1 MPVQETPLTVRE
13 LRSPECSGLADA
25 LGSPEGGAV
34 MARSAGEQA
43 EPANSGRAEAGTE
56 AQRRTSL
63 VSVPQGPGVPRE
75 TRSGQV
81 DKRLVVAH
89 PQPSQ
94 ENQR

>member
-13 LRSPECSGLADA
+13 LRCPECSGLADA
-25 LGSPEGGAV
+25 PGSPEGGAV

-43 EPANSGRAEAGTE
+43 EPVNSGRAEAGTE
-56 AQRRTSL
+56 AQRTSL

-75 TRSGQV
+75 TRRGQV
-81 DKRLVVAH
+81 DKRLVVAR